1 MENRRFYCDART
13 EVETVE
19 GRVRGCFVNDLYYFR
34 GIPYATAERYKA
46 PKPMEHWDGVVETV
60 TYGPVAPTVKKPSVR
75 GMNALSQQPL
85 FGYRFWPEDERCQ
98 YVNVWTTKP
107 ESGRKRPV
115 MVWVHGGG
123 FGTGSSVE
131 QMSYDGANL
140 CRDGDLVVVS
150 FNHRLNILG
159 YMDFSEFG
167 EDYKNSGNAGMADI
181 VEVLKWV
188 QRNID
193 RFGGDPNNITLFGQS
208 GGGGKIRT
216 LTQIPAADGLYNKVI
231 FQSGLVNSPG
241 EEEDVFISRRAA
253 AMMVEKL
260 GFTKETFDEFRKVPF
275 DKLRET
281 YLAVVDELNAEGV
294 RTGGLCAP
302 IRNDYYL
309 GNPNEVGLR
318 EETKNIPTMAG
329 TVQCE
334 TVLYA
339 KEFHPYTIS
348 QEEREEL
355 IKGVFGDKTDEMV
368 ELFRKAYP
376 DGDLLD
382 LYSLDIVIRKGA
394 YEYLDRKA
402 KTDAPIYCYLIKY
415 HLNYFGGMPSYHGI
429 CLPLV
434 FGNTEYVD
442 ALNEPDAVALSQKM
456 HQAWIN
462 FATYGD
468 PNGGDVPEW
477 DQYREG
483 ERGVMV
489 FDKKCEMRYDF
500 DHELIWK
507 YVENSNFADPF
518 FRVKKKD

>member
-1 MENRRFYCDART
+1 
-13 EVETVE
+13 
-19 GRVRGCFVNDLYYFR
+19 
-34 GIPYATAERYKA
+34 
-46 PKPMEHWDGVVETV
+46 
-60 TYGPVAPTVKKPSVR
+60 
-75 GMNALSQQPL
+75 
-85 FGYRFWPEDERCQ
+85 
-98 YVNVWTTKP
+98 
-107 ESGRKRPV
+107 
-115 MVWVHGGG
+115 
-123 FGTGSSVE
+123 
-131 QMSYDGANL
+131 
-140 CRDGDLVVVS
+140 
-150 FNHRLNILG
+150 
-159 YMDFSEFG
+159 
-167 EDYKNSGNAGMADI
+167 
-181 VEVLKWV
+181 
-188 QRNID
+188 
-193 RFGGDPNNITLFGQS
+193 
-208 GGGGKIRT
+208 
-216 LTQIPAADGLYNKVI
+216 
-231 FQSGLVNSPG
+231 
-241 EEEDVFISRRAA
+241 
-253 AMMVEKL
+253 
-260 GFTKETFDEFRKVPF
+260 
-275 DKLRET
+275 
-281 YLAVVDELNAEGV
+281 
-294 RTGGLCAP
+294 
-302 IRNDYYL
+302 
-309 GNPNEVGLR
+309 
-318 EETKNIPTMAG
+318 MAG

-355 IKGVFGDKTDEMV
+355 VRGVFGDKTDEMV
-368 ELFRKAYP
+368 ELFKKAYP

-462 FATYGD
+462 FATYGN